1 MARMHDYYVAG
12 RTTPD
17 IDWCWNLI
25 GLASCTLQSGLN
37 INALLPSAAA
47 AVVYTYKETQGRSIK
62 LCAEDICHR
71 HLIIVADLLHIGTP
85 RPYARPQRRRC
96 TVYTTREQYRG
107 SRNGIPRM
115 CVGGAT
121 AHTSDSRKVCCQI
134 SRWEISW
141 QRIQTC
147 PFLELGRLLI

>member
-1 MARMHDYYVAG
+1 MAPYPPIGCCCCRRSSLISYIYIYIIISCCCCCGYSWADKDGSYARLLCRWAYYS
-12 RTTPD
+12 RYRLMLKSH
-17 IDWCWNLI
+17 W
-25 GLASCTLQSGLN
+25 SR
-37 INALLPSAAA
+37 
-47 AVVYTYKETQGRSIK
+47 VVYAYKETQGRSIK

-121 AHTSDSRKVCCQI
+121 AHTSDSRKVCCQL
-134 SRWEISW
+134 SR
-141 QRIQTC
+141 
-147 PFLELGRLLI
+147 